1 MAVRAVLL
9 LLFLA
14 RCLLSI
20 SQLEL
25 SKLLTVA
32 MDTPVAYSR
41 IPNTSFGPLCL
52 APRVHRTIKSGA
64 PKLTLCVARSVLLLI
79 LLVCGDVQINPG
91 PECIQDPCSVCDSP
105 ISNDDDGLL
114 CEVCLN

>member
-52 APRVHRTIKSGA
+52 APRVPRTIKSGA
-64 PKLTLCVARSVLLLI
+64 PKLTPCVARSVLLLI

-91 PECIQDPCSVCDSP
+91 PECIRDPCSVCDSP
-105 ISNDDDGLL
+105 CSK
-114 CEVCLN
+114 